1 MIQPLSRPWQ
11 RLLPGLSIFYLDD
24 LRPELG
30 NKGYKLPPIL
40 EDAVRQGCSTIV
52 SVGGRWSNHILALA
66 QLGNIFGLKTIGC
79 IRGGAPLPLTATL
92 QDAEALGMQLEFL
105 AYSEYRNHRQ
115 SDFITLIKQRFPD
128 AYFVPEGG
136 SCTLGVLG
144 AERIAEDLEQFAE
157 PFSELYVPL
166 GTGGT
171 LAGLVRGLRQP
182 CHVVGV
188 SALKKTLEQDNAIKT
203 WIDQDAAPGV
213 TYELVEETRFGGYG
227 RCPDALKAIMAEAN
241 THFEVVLDPIY
252 TSKCFAHALERRK
265 VANDSRERLVLHTG
279 GLQGRRGF
287 DLEIGVKPHYRCS

>member
-40 EDAVRQGCSTIV
+40 EDAIRQGCSTIV

-66 QLGNIFGLKTIGC
+66 KLGKIYGLKTIGC
-79 IRGGAPLPLTATL
+79 IRGGAALPLTATL

-115 SDFITLIKQRFPD
+115 SDFITRIKQRFPD

-188 SALKKTLEQDNAIKT
+188 SALKKMKHP
-203 WIDQDAAPGV
+203 W
-213 TYELVEETRFGGYG
+213 F
-227 RCPDALKAIMAEAN
+227 
-241 THFEVVLDPIY
+241 
-252 TSKCFAHALERRK
+252 
-265 VANDSRERLVLHTG
+265 
-279 GLQGRRGF
+279 
-287 DLEIGVKPHYRCS
+287 IGVPNEQGEWEENRLDDDPFRSSSRTRRQTWNRIRPCSCRTV